1 MNCSLAPVGLAAL
14 LSVAAVLPLPA
25 ADVPVKDSPEKLL
38 IDSRAAFKA
47 GKTNEA
53 LTLATRAVEAGAR
66 NPKFFYFRGSLLEA
80 LHQPAKA
87 VDDYDAAIKLNP
99 KAVEIIER
107 RGELHFKL
115 GHFPESIADFDRV
128 IAIAP
133 PQGPHHWQR
142 GIALYYAGRFEDGR
156 KQFESHQ
163 TVNPNDVENAVW
175 HYLCVARLQG
185 VEKARAALI
194 DIQGDGRVPMMEIY
208 ALFRGKLKPDD
219 VLKAATAGD
228 PPAARLRNQ
237 LCYAHLY
244 LGLYY
249 EAAGNEKLAREHI
262 FKAAGEFSEDH
273 YMGEVAQVHAALF
286 RKTK

>member
-1 MNCSLAPVGLAAL
+1 MKFSPAHGLLAL
-14 LSVAAVLPLPA
+14 LLAVSPTLPLSA
-25 ADVPVKDSPEKLL
+25 AAPEVARPDRLL
-38 IDSRAAFKA
+38 IDSRLAFKT

-53 LTLATRAVEAGAR
+53 LALATRAIEAGADD
-66 NPKFFYFRGSLLEA
+66 PKYYYFRGSLHEA
-80 LHQPAKA
+80 IYQPTKA
-87 VDDYDAAIKLNP
+87 VADYDAALKLNP

-115 GHFPESIADFDRV
+115 GHFPESIADFNRV
-128 IAIAP
+128 IVLAP

-163 TVNPNDVENAVW
+163 TVNPSDVENAVW

-185 VEKARAALI
+185 LEKARAALI
-194 DIQGDGRVPMMEIY
+194 DIKGDGRVPMMEIY
-208 ALFRGKLKPDD
+208 ALFQGKLKPED
-219 VLKAATAGD
+219 VLKAAMVGD
-228 PPAARLRNQ
+228 PPALRLRNQ

-262 FKAAGEFSEDH
+262 FKAAGEFSQDH
-273 YMGEVAQVHAALF
+273 YMGEVAQVHAAVF